1 MKIAQEL
8 SPILNSLF
16 CQGTSR
22 GAVRPGD
29 LREGEVGGEDGA
41 LLQIPHQLR
50 CVVRAFS
57 PRSDRQIIQ
66 PQITIYISIP
76 VLLR

>member
-1 MKIAQEL
+1 MNGKAQEL
-8 SPILNSLF
+8 SPVLKSTLF

-50 CVVRAFS
+50 CVMRIEHRAYNH
-57 PRSDRQIIQ
+57 R
-66 PQITIYISIP
+66 
-76 VLLR
+76 